1 MIHTAK
7 GERVAPLRWTGDSLQ
22 LLDQIIAIISS
33 AILMAYSL
41 YTFDASNVPDNHAM
55 MLTIPFV
62 LYALFR
68 YLYLIYSKK
77 EGGSPE
83 VLLVTDRPMLFCI
96 ISWGLSSGVILYL
109 TR

>member
-1 MIHTAK
+1 
-7 GERVAPLRWTGDSLQ
+7 
-22 LLDQIIAIISS
+22 
-33 AILMAYSL
+33 MAYSL
-41 YTFDASNVPDNHAM
+41 YTFDASNVPNNHAM

-62 LYALFR
+62 MYGIFR
-68 YLYLIYSKK
+68 YLYLIYQKK

-96 ISWGLSSGVILYL
+96 VAWGLSSGVILYL